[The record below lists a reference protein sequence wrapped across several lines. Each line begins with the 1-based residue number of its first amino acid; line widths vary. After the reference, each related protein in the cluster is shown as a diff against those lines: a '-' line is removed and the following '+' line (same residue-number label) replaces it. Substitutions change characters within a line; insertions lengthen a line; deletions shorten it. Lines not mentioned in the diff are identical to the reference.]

1 MKYDLFLRVEGGKIQ
16 RKLNIPDGAYSVK
29 FYSRKSR
36 SHNQNSYYWMCLD
49 LILDG
54 LHEIGYNEV
63 RDKNDVHE
71 LLKQMFLKRRIVN
84 EQTGEVI
91 GELSRSTTE
100 LTKDEFSEY
109 LDRIGQWCAEYLGF
123 PLPEP
128 DSQLKMI

>member
-1 MKYDLFLRVEGGKIQ
+1 MKYDLFLRVDGGKIQ

-29 FYSRKSR
+29 FYSRKRR
-36 SHNQNSYYWMCLD
+36 SHNQNSYYWMCLE

-54 LHEIGYNEV
+54 LHEIGYREV

-91 GELSRSTTE
+91 GET
-100 LTKDEFSEY
+100 FP
-109 LDRIGQWCAEYLGF
+109 DRQ
-123 PLPEP
+123 
-128 DSQLKMI
+128 KRN